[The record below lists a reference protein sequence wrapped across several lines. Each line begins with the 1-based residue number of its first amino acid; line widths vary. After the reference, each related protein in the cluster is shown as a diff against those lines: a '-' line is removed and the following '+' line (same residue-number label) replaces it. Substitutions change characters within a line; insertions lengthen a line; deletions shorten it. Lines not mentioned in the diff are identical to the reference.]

1 MKRIHFTLIICLG
14 ILANLNAQSKL
25 SDEPDNAKFITSDV
39 PRFWRSFDMA
49 KAKPLEEQIRIFQSH
64 YIDSA
69 TVGFKSWIEKRG
81 NTTEGLVKG
90 VNTMLPFYESI
101 RENTLK
107 VQSYEKEIRAGF
119 YALKH
124 LYSKARFPDV
134 YFFIW
139 FFFNSGSTTTDE
151 GLMVTIETRSIDV
164 ETPMDKFPEIHR
176 KMIAS
181 MDLTGLAALVVHES
195 IHEQQKDY
203 ETKNLLEKAVREGT
217 ADFIAELCTGKN
229 PSVAVHE
236 YANPREEELWK
247 EFQNRMNGKDYSGW
261 TGIPNNRPA
270 GLAYWMGYKIVE
282 AYFAKKNDKESA
294 VKFLIETTDYRRVF
308 RESGYEEK
316 FK

>member
-1 MKRIHFTLIICLG
+1 MRPFYFFLVMYSMIFLD
-14 ILANLNAQSKL
+14 LNAQTKL
-25 SDEPDNAKFITSDV
+25 SDDPENAEFITSDI
-39 PRFWRSFDMA
+39 PRFWRSFDAA
-49 KAKPLEEQIRIFQSH
+49 KGKPLEEQIRIYQNH

-69 TVGFKSWIEKRG
+69 TIGFKSWIEKRG
-81 NTTEGLVKG
+81 NTTEGLVEG

-101 RENTLK
+101 RENSLN
-107 VQSYEKEIRAGF
+107 VESYEKEIRAGF

-124 LYSKARFPDV
+124 LYQKARFPDV

-151 GLMVTIETRSIDV
+151 GLMITIETRSID
-164 ETPMDKFPEIHR
+164 EDTPLDKFPEVHR

-181 MDLTGLAALVVHES
+181 MNLTGLAAVAVHES

-217 ADFIAELCTGKN
+217 ADFIAELCTGRN
-229 PSVAVHE
+229 PSIAVHE
-236 YANPREEELWK
+236 YANPKEEDLWK
-247 EFQNRMNGKDYSGW
+247 EFQGRMNGKDYSGW
-261 TGIPNNRPA
+261 TGIPYDRPA

-282 AYFAKKNDKESA
+282 AYYAKQKDKKSA
-294 VKFLIETTDYRRVF
+294 VKFLIETTDYRRVL
-308 RESGYEEK
+308 RESGYGQR